1 MNTPRETDVDQIVQA
16 AWDQFRTPATRETS
30 PKNTRVLETAER
42 FSVPHRQVLQWP
54 PGPQDAEIQ
63 LAAYAWPGPRP
74 NSPTVLLAHGWE
86 WQAGRWEAFIAPLQ
100 TAGWRVVAYD
110 APAHGRSGG
119 RMSTLLDYTAAV
131 RSVAEAVG
139 GVRAIV
145 GHSFGGMATFWLL
158 GQGHGVE
165 RALPGV
171 DRVVSISAATDVEF
185 LLHGYTS
192 FAAGDETLRQAFREE
207 FKRRIGGY
215 PAEFD
220 AAQVGSRFAQPVLI
234 VHDQRDLVVPFVQ
247 AQVYVTRLPRAELHA
262 TSGLGHRLILRD
274 AGVVGRVV
282 DFLAP
287 ALAA

>member
-1 MNTPRETDVDQIVQA
+1 MTSPREPDVTQIAQA

-30 PKNTRVLETAER
+30 SKNTRVLDSAER
-42 FSVPHRQVLQWP
+42 LSVPHRQVLQWP
-54 PGPQDAEIQ
+54 PDQLAPEIR
-63 LAAYAWPGPRP
+63 LAAYVWPGPRP
-74 NSPTVLLAHGWE
+74 DSPTVLLAHGWE
-86 WQAGRWEAFIAPLQ
+86 WQAGRWEAFIEPLRA
-100 TAGWRVVAYD
+100 AGWRVVAYD
-110 APAHGRSGG
+110 APAHGQSDGQ
-119 RMSTLLDYTAAV
+119 MSTLLDYTAAV

-145 GHSFGGMATFWLL
+145 GHSFGGMATFWLV

-192 FAAGDETLRQAFREE
+192 FEAGDETLRQAFREE

-220 AAQVGSRFAQPVLI
+220 AAQVGARFAQPALI
-234 VHDQRDLVVPFVQ
+234 VHDQRDLVVPFAQ
-247 AQVYVTRLPRAELHA
+247 AQVYATRLPQAELHA

-274 AGVVGRVV
+274 AGVVARVV